1 MAQSSRRGSH
11 SPQADAAAGG
21 GCGEEAAVPSWGRGG
36 REACWV
42 PRRTPIRLSQVVAR
56 TDRRDLGRGP
66 RQLGCLLSPCS
77 FVWGSWSIDL
87 GDPAQSFTREPLVGE
102 TSLSPLSCELW
113 AAQAVW
119 VACPESHGQCEPGSD
134 SCRAQHARTQSHVSV
149 RTCTHA
155 HVWCAGI
162 DHCSPRPV
170 VPGACSALLW
180 WVLSGG

>member
-1 MAQSSRRGSH
+1 M
-11 SPQADAAAGG
+11 
-21 GCGEEAAVPSWGRGG
+21 PSWGRGG

-134 SCRAQHARTQSHVSV
+134 SCRAQHARTPSHVSV

-155 HVWCAGI
+155 RMHTYG
-162 DHCSPRPV
+162 
-170 VPGACSALLW
+170 
-180 WVLSGG
+180 VLG